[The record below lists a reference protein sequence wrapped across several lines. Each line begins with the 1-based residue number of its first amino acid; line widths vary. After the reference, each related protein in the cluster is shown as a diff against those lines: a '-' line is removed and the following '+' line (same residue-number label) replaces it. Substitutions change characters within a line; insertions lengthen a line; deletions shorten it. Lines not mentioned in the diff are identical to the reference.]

1 MIEIKS
7 KDLTKE
13 YLSRHSPGNPILLC
27 TAALRI
33 RRVLEDASYQNLNLN
48 LALSRILT
56 EDVGKVKGT
65 NISLLVRQIVED
77 VVGPVLLDNF
87 EMLFDPRYQLDVIR
101 LFVELSRKKQLAVVC
116 SDYIT
121 GERFKYSEPQYNDYH
136 VYDLTRY
143 TVFCVR

>member
-13 YLSRHSPGNPILLC
+13 YLSRHSLGNPILLC
-27 TAALRI
+27 TADPRI
-33 RRVLEDASYQNLNLN
+33 RRVLEDASYQHLNLN
-48 LALSRILT
+48 LALSRILS

-77 VVGPVLLDNF
+77 VAGPVLLENF

-101 LFVELSRKKQLAVVC
+101 LFVELSRKKRLAVEC

-121 GERFKYSEPQYNDYH
+121 GKRFKYSEPQNDDYQ
-136 VYDLTRY
+136 VYDLARY
-143 TVFCVR
+143 TVFCVK